1 MNEKRK
7 DCNFQDLVFKK
18 AMMRMKDEGHL
29 VDVIYL
35 EFAHAF

>member
-18 AMMRMKDEGHL
+18 AMMRMKDEGHT
-29 VDVIYL
+29 VDVMCL
-35 EFAHAF
+35 DFANDF